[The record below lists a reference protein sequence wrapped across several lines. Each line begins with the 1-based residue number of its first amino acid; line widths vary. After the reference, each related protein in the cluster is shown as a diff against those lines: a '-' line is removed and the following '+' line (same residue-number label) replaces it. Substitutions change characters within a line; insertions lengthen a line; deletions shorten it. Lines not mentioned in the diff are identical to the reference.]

1 MISSSTRVEPA
12 PPGFVDGTGQPC
24 QTAAADRGDL
34 AEGARAGSA
43 GADTGGMTRTEQI
56 RKARHDVDL
65 LQEGLQKVS
74 TVLEGAEEVAVL
86 GERARRRAPVV
97 LVVAAGAGLLAVGVV
112 LLVRRR
118 RHRQEPDETA

>member
-1 MISSSTRVEPA
+1 
-12 PPGFVDGTGQPC
+12 
-24 QTAAADRGDL
+24 
-34 AEGARAGSA
+34 
-43 GADTGGMTRTEQI
+43 MTRTEQI